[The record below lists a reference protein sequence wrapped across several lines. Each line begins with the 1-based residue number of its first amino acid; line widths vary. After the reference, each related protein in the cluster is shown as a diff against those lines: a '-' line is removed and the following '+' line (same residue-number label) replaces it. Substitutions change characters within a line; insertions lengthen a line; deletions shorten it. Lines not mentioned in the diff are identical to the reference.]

1 MDLQFYAGFVTIFA
15 VGVTV
20 MLGKVL
26 RDIERKELNERMN
39 KVDESLTQRMDEMH
53 TRIQEQLDIF
63 DDNLFEMKNE
73 QRTTGKK

>member
-1 MDLQFYAGFVTIFA
+1 
-15 VGVTV
+15 

-39 KVDESLTQRMDEMH
+39 KLDESLTQRMDEMH